1 MKSIKKT
8 LGIVLTAAAVVTA
21 GSIFVSVA
29 GNHYSDKIRI
39 KMAHNQS
46 KDSEIADCIAKV
58 AEFAAEDPSMNMEI
72 DIYPSGVLGT
82 EQSAVEM
89 VKAGV
94 LDMAK
99 VRPACWDS
107 LTTVTPSFPF
117 PTSSQVRGIIT
128 TPWRRVKRCGSFSV

>member
-46 KDSEIADCIAKV
+46 GFRDRGTVSPKWRNLASGGFFHEYA
-58 AEFAAEDPSMNMEI
+58 EI

-82 EQSAVEM
+82 
-89 VKAGV
+89 G
-94 LDMAK
+94 
-99 VRPACWDS
+99 
-107 LTTVTPSFPF
+107 TVCRRDGQGERSF
-117 PTSSQVRGIIT
+117 GH
-128 TPWRRVKRCGSFSV
+128 G